1 MSSASPSIAHQPGGR
16 PVSLLSGC
24 GMLHAASGDTAV
36 LICPPW
42 GYEALC
48 AYKSLRILADQ
59 LAERGYPVLRFDYP
73 ATGNSSLA
81 PDSLNGI
88 EDWRRSVCTAAADL
102 QQLTGA
108 SRVVLLGIGLGTL
121 LARLASPDIPSLCG
135 LALLGPINDGR
146 RYLRELS
153 SWSAMINESIG
164 LAATSSDSASPENSP
179 AIAGFE
185 MPASIAVTLKAIN
198 AKSVPQVSVTHLIA
212 QRPGFASDSDLAETL
227 KAAGTETT
235 LIAFDGF
242 EGLLGD
248 PTSARTPAK
257 TWQAVGAWMSETF
270 PAHPTHHPA
279 LPDQPVQQSGHGFHE
294 EFLRFG
300 ANSQLFGVLCEP
312 DDLMPVKDRQI
323 YIIINS
329 GFDPQI
335 GWARST
341 TDQARALARAGIA
354 SLRMDTA
361 DIGDSPAYPDSP
373 AMVLYSQAQ
382 IDDVTPAIDCVE
394 ARGYRQIVLTGRCAG
409 AYAALNAAVA
419 DHRVKGAV
427 IVNLQRLVWDPDEDV
442 EEAVQNAFRSFD
454 NYKSRMLQ
462 LDTLKRIASGD
473 INVLRV
479 ARSILRRL
487 SGRLGVKLAPVSF
500 GLTKYARLR
509 REVLSNF
516 ALLQQRQTAVALVY
530 SADDGGLDELATYFG
545 RNGQMLGAYAN
556 TSITVIADADHN
568 MTPRAARAQLLALM
582 TAFAGE
588 KARISS
594 TAKRL

>member
-1 MSSASPSIAHQPGGR
+1 
-16 PVSLLSGC
+16 
-24 GMLHAASGDTAV
+24 MLHAAPGDTAV

-73 ATGNSSLA
+73 ATGNSSVA
-81 PDSLNGI
+81 PDNLSGI
-88 EDWRRSVCTAAADL
+88 EDWRISVCNAAADL

-108 SRVVLLGIGLGTL
+108 SRVVLLGLGLGTL
-121 LARLASPDIPSLCG
+121 LARLASPDIPSLYG
-135 LALLGPINDGR
+135 LALLGPVNDGR
-146 RYLRELS
+146 RYLRELC

-164 LAATSSDSASPENSP
+164 LAPASTAVAEPDIGP

-185 MPASIAVTLKAIN
+185 MPSAIALTLKAIN
-198 AKSVPQVSVTHLIA
+198 AKSVPLSSVMHLIA
-212 QRPGFASDSDLAETL
+212 QRSGFVGDQDLADTL
-227 KAAGTETT
+227 KAAGTEIR
-235 LIAFDGF
+235 LISFEGF

-248 PTSARTPAK
+248 PTSARTPKK
-257 TWQAVGAWMSETF
+257 TWQAVGDWMSKTF
-270 PAHPTHHPA
+270 PMRPAYQPA
-279 LPDQPVQQSGHGFHE
+279 LPDRPVRQSGHGFEE

-300 ANSQLFGVLCEP
+300 ANDQLFGVLCEP
-312 DDLMPVKDRQI
+312 DDLVPVKDRQI

-329 GFDPQI
+329 GFDPQV

-382 IDDVTPAIDCVE
+382 IDDVTPAIDCLE
-394 ARGYRQIVLTGRCAG
+394 ARGYRQILLTGRCAG
-409 AYAALNAAVA
+409 AYVALNAAVA

-462 LDTLKRIASGD
+462 LDTLKRIVSGD

-516 ALLQQRQTAVALVY
+516 ALLRQRQTAVALVY

-545 RNGQMLGAYAN
+545 RNGQMLCAYPN

-568 MTPRAARAQLLALM
+568 MTPKAARAQLLALM
-582 TAFAGE
+582 TACAGE
-588 KARISS
+588 NGRIRS
-594 TAKRL
+594 TTATI